1 MRKRIFVIP
10 VILLLVISMTACT
23 LGVSETDG
31 AVGEYYFEYEKAP
44 MTTYIE
50 IDSKMVL
57 DGKGK
62 GEYHREGAVHKIT
75 YTFDDPDIVITD
87 KKTGIHYR
95 GTLKEGNLLIY
106 DGGDNET
113 LKSEFLFKSKNAH

>member
-1 MRKRIFVIP
+1 MRKRILVIP

>member
-1 MRKRIFVIP
+1 MRKRFFVIP

-75 YTFDDPDIVITD
+75 YTFDDPNIVITD